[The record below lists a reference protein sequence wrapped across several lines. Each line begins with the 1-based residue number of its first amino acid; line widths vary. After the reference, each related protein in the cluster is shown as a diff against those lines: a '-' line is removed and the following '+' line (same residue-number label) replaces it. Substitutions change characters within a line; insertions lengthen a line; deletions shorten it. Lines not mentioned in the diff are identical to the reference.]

1 MAEELPRLGPL
12 ERQVME
18 ILWDCPQELCTRD
31 VLERTEQSLA
41 YTTIATVLN
50 NLARKALV
58 EKVPM
63 PRSWGYRALVSRS
76 QYTASL
82 MSEALS
88 GGGDRRAALLHFV
101 GSMSEADTAILRN
114 LLGEAAPAS

>member
-1 MAEELPRLGPL
+1 MD
-12 ERQVME
+12 
-18 ILWDCPQELCTRD
+18 ILWDCPEELCTRD
-31 VLERTEQSLA
+31 VLDRTEQPLA

-50 NLARKALV
+50 NLARKSLV

-63 PRSWGYRALVSRS
+63 PRSWGYRPLVSRS

-88 GGGDRRAALLHFV
+88 TGGDRHDALLHFV
-101 GSMSEADTAILRN
+101 GSMSEDDTAVLRS
-114 LLGEAAPAS
+114 LLSADGADS